1 MVQKQDDTLASS
13 LALFRAAII
22 NKVVMHIQYK
32 NNMRFTLQVSLSD
45 DQMSASGDVF
55 DGWSYE
61 KQESWGG

>member
-1 MVQKQDDTLASS
+1 
-13 LALFRAAII
+13 
-22 NKVVMHIQYK
+22 
-32 NNMRFTLQVSLSD
+32 MRFTLQVSLSD